1 MNVDSGSDFK
11 VPFHR
16 GGKPVLRE
24 TLQIEGTR
32 QHVKKRENG
41 RRRRDRS
48 SINFLEPGGPGTSF
62 SARHHQERR
71 IPFVSLQL
79 SLSLFLLTDIANII
93 HTLEYSF
100 LGFRFYLFLS
110 FFLSFFPPIVSTRF
124 RESLFLSFPN
134 SSNLRYSMS
143 LSFSRDKGK
152 KNKAE
157 STDLVRENPVARIPL
172 SIETCHVSC
181 VEV

>member
-71 IPFVSLQL
+71 ILFVSLQP
-79 SLSLFLLTDIANII
+79 SLSFSSPILPTLY
-93 HTLEYSF
+93 TLEYSF